1 MDYLYWITRLDD
13 IRGVTITLMV
23 MSILSL
29 IVWIIV
35 YFYNKS
41 EIVGRDEN
49 SVNTCYRS
57 EAYYTKIGKRWS
69 ILSLVVMLITMGVVA
84 VVPTTKQGL
93 LIYGVKESVEY
104 VKTHP
109 TAKGLPEKAIKAL
122 DTYLEKEINENEHAM
137 TNNDES
143 NNNE

>member
-1 MDYLYWITRLDD
+1 
-13 IRGVTITLMV
+13 
-23 MSILSL
+23 
-29 IVWIIV
+29 
-35 YFYNKS
+35 
-41 EIVGRDEN
+41 
-49 SVNTCYRS
+49 
-57 EAYYTKIGKRWS
+57 
-69 ILSLVVMLITMGVVA
+69 MLITMGVVA

>member
-1 MDYLYWITRLDD
+1 MDYLYWITRLND
-13 IRGVTITLMV
+13 IRGVTFGLMA

-29 IVWIIV
+29 IVWMIV

-57 EAYYTKIGKRWS
+57 EVYNTKMGKRWS
-69 ILSLVVMLITMGVVA
+69 IISLVVMLVTMGVVA

-93 LIYGVKESVEY
+93 LIYGVNESVEY

-122 DTYLEKEINENEHAM
+122 DTYLEKEINENERAM
-137 TNNDES
+137 SNNDES
-143 NNNE
+143 DNNE